1 LWQNKAMLSGVWVCQ
16 IVFFLPLRFKSIL
29 MDNRDNLLGVL
40 ATLFKWKK
48 QILNVILLAGI
59 GTAAISFLLLDDY
72 YRATT
77 IFYVVSP
84 DLFKPEQM
92 FGSSNKDMEYFGTD
106 GDLDRVL
113 TIAESNEL
121 YDFLIKTF
129 DLYKHY
135 DIDSTKQKAPF
146 KVRERLQKLYEVK
159 KTKFDAVE
167 LSVEDTDREFAARMG
182 NTAREKIDE
191 ITQRLIRNSQLSL
204 IKAYESSFIEKEKTL
219 LSING
224 TLTQLR
230 QNSGV
235 IDPEQQTEAVT
246 KSSVEASV
254 NYARSKAKLDALRK
268 MSSISR
274 DTIALL
280 EATVKG
286 YEEEVKQSNAT
297 LKRYNDGY
305 NGVLDMKNQ
314 YEHESEQVSRDKQR
328 YLQLRIAYSTKIS
341 AVSVIEPAAI
351 PIVKERPKRSI
362 IIVSAIL
369 IAFVFSIVGVLLADN
384 YKDVSWKELTK
395 N

>member
-1 LWQNKAMLSGVWVCQ
+1 
-16 IVFFLPLRFKSIL
+16 
-29 MDNRDNLLGVL
+29 
-40 ATLFKWKK
+40 
-48 QILNVILLAGI
+48 
-59 GTAAISFLLLDDY
+59 
-72 YRATT
+72 
-77 IFYVVSP
+77 
-84 DLFKPEQM
+84 
-92 FGSSNKDMEYFGTD
+92 
-106 GDLDRVL
+106 
-113 TIAESNEL
+113 
-121 YDFLIKTF
+121 
-129 DLYKHY
+129 
-135 DIDSTKQKAPF
+135 
-146 KVRERLQKLYEVK
+146 
-159 KTKFDAVE
+159 

>member
-1 LWQNKAMLSGVWVCQ
+1 MLSGVWVCR
-16 IVFFLPLRFKSIL
+16 IIFFLPLRFKSIL

-77 IFYVVSP
+77 IFYVASP

-92 FGSSNKDMEYFGTD
+92 FGSSTKDMDYYGTD
-106 GDLDRVL
+106 ADLDRVL

-121 YDFLIKTF
+121 YDYLIKTF
-129 DLYKHY
+129 ELYKHY
-135 DIDSTKQKAPF
+135 NIDSTKQKAPF
-146 KVRERLQKLYEVK
+146 QVREHLQKLYEVK
-159 KTKFDAVE
+159 KTKFDAIE
-167 LSVEDTDREFAARMG
+167 LSVEDTNREFAAQMA
-182 NTAREKIDE
+182 NSAREKIDA

-219 LSING
+219 LGIND
-224 TLTQLR
+224 TLMRLR
-230 QNSGV
+230 QNYGV
-235 IDPEQQTEAVT
+235 IDPEHQTEAIT
-246 KSSVEASV
+246 KSAVEADV
-254 NYARSKAKLDALRK
+254 NYTRTKAKLDAMRK
-268 MSSISR
+268 IPNITK
-274 DTIALL
+274 DTLDLL

-286 YEEEVKQSNAT
+286 YEQEGKRSSAV
-297 LKRYNDGY
+297 LKRYNEGY
-305 NGVLDMKNQ
+305 NGVLTMKNE
-314 YEHESEQVSRDKQR
+314 YEHESNQVNRDKQR
-328 YLQLRIAYSTKIS
+328 FMQLRIAYSTKIS

-362 IIVSAIL
+362 LIVSAIL
-369 IAFVFSIVGVLLADN
+369 IALIFSVIGVLLADN
-384 YKDVSWKELTK
+384 YKNVNWKELSQ

>member
-16 IVFFLPLRFKSIL
+16 IIFFLPLCFKSIL

-48 QILNVILLAGI
+48 QILNVILLSGI
-59 GTAAISFLLLDDY
+59 GTAAISFLFLDDY

-77 IFYVVSP
+77 VFYVASP

-92 FGSSNKDMEYFGTD
+92 FGTSNKDMDYYGTD
-106 GDLDRVL
+106 ADLDRVL
-113 TIAESNEL
+113 TIAGSNEL
-121 YDFLIKTF
+121 YDYLIKAF
-129 DLYKHY
+129 NLYKHY

-146 KVRERLQKLYEVK
+146 KVREHLQKLYEVK

-167 LSVEDTDREFAARMG
+167 LSVEDTDKEFAAQMA
-182 NTAREKIDE
+182 NSAREKIDE

-254 NYARSKAKLDALRK
+254 NYARSKAKLEALRK

-305 NGVLDMKNQ
+305 NGVVDMKNQ

-362 IIVSAIL
+362 IIVSAML
-369 IAFVFSIVGVLLADN
+369 IAFIFSVVGVLLADN
-384 YKDVSWKELTK
+384 YKDVSWKELTR